1 MTEAR
6 ARDIRDIA
14 RLCSSIGFKEEQQFH
29 RARANL
35 QTIRCVLRLFHNGYT
50 QGFYVGACL
59 E

>member
-6 ARDIRDIA
+6 ARDIRDLA

-35 QTIRCVLRLFHNGYT
+35 QTIRCVLRLVRNGYA
-50 QGFYVGACL
+50 QGFYEGACI